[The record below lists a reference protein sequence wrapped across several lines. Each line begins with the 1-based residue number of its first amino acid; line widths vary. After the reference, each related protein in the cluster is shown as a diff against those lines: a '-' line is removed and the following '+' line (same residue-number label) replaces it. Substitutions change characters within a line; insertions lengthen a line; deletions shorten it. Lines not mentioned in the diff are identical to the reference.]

1 VRIPTFQKEL
11 MNVITAIE
19 ARRSFRQ
26 FDPNHEMTEV
36 EIERLISLTMLSPTP
51 GNTQPW
57 RFVVVRDAELLKHL
71 RAAAYD
77 QSQVTDASLLVIMTA
92 DLSAWKTEPTRYSR
106 TAGPE
111 MSEALAKSMMQFYI
125 GKEGLVRDDAMK
137 STGLAAMTLMLA
149 AQEMGYNSCPMGGI
163 DLDAVGKLIDLPE
176 DHVVSM
182 FVSIGKPLADA
193 WPRGGQ
199 LPIEEVLVR
208 DRFIA

>member
-1 VRIPTFQKEL
+1 
-11 MNVITAIE
+11 
-19 ARRSFRQ
+19 
-26 FDPNHEMTEV
+26 
-36 EIERLISLTMLSPTP
+36 
-51 GNTQPW
+51 
-57 RFVVVRDAELLKHL
+57 
-71 RAAAYD
+71 
-77 QSQVTDASLLVIMTA
+77 
-92 DLSAWKTEPTRYSR
+92 
-106 TAGPE
+106 
-111 MSEALAKSMMQFYI
+111 MQFYI

>member
-1 VRIPTFQKEL
+1 

-26 FDPNHEMTEV
+26 FDPNHEMTEA

-57 RFVVVRDAELLKHL
+57 RFVVVRDAELLKQL

-92 DLSAWKTEPTRYSR
+92 DLSAWTTEPTRYSR

-111 MSEALAKSMMQFYI
+111 MSEVLAKSMMQFYT
-125 GKEGLVRDDAMK
+125 GKEWLVRDDAMK

-176 DHVVSM
+176 DHLVSM
-182 FVSIGKPLADA
+182 FVTIGKPLANA

-199 LPIEEVLVR
+199 LLIEEVLVR